1 MCMQNLFILILKK
14 WLLLLESFRICCHC
28 FYFVLVFTCKGE
40 NSNPNF
46 SLYIHNDDHCP
57 NMKPFSILPV
67 MASREVRQ
75 RLPWL
80 HDPGCNTSNESFFNF
95 QICQMRYIFIK
106 MSFRALLKQQSLVYS
121 LNECSRVTGRGL
133 GRGGVHVI
141 AMELLQKWVLLSV
154 ISNGLLC
161 KRRSKWIMERKRWN
175 RDEMNHERPCVAVP
189 LLWRKA
195 LQAGIQ
201 VSFECSSLLSGPP
214 FLVSFCTFLIQ
225 QFSGFTSFDF
235 QTKAHCYVCRITV
248 VGVGF
253 RVSSENNF
261 SDI

>member
-1 MCMQNLFILILKK
+1 MSLFLLVRVRTPTQISLCIYITTIIAQIWSLLVYFLW
-14 WLLLLESFRICCHC
+14 WLLVRWDS
-28 FYFVLVFTCKGE
+28 
-40 NSNPNF
+40 
-46 SLYIHNDDHCP
+46 
-57 NMKPFSILPV
+57 
-67 MASREVRQ
+67 ASPDCMT
-75 RLPWL
+75 L
-80 HDPGCNTSNESFFNF
+80 DYNTSNESFFNF

-201 VSFECSSLLSGPP
+201 VSFECSSLLSRPP
-214 FLVSFCTFLIQ
+214 YLVSFCTFLIQ